1 MKTKLTAKIRLR
13 LIIAVLLGFLTLAFA
28 YRNSFH
34 FTEDASA
41 EENIIKL
48 SAYPPTPVNNNISTD
63 FLIGAMTDGWQTD
76 GQPNGYSKLRDTL
89 GFNLWH
95 RYISGG
101 MSNGQFYLHG
111 WTASDE
117 YDAPINNYRTEI
129 QNILGSNENNG
140 MLTLMERPKIER
152 LAFGQRSD
160 YQCEATNIDPMLWF
174 YSYKDHP
181 KGTDVLDDDPN
192 YGESNWVR
200 YCTTNNSNDG
210 PGFAGYVVT
219 GLKANREQVNSNES
233 TAGDKAY
240 SWIIKPKIRADMNYI
255 NNPSNYDNPICRIEV
270 LNYDGTLIK
279 NVELK
284 SRHFKP
290 SFSTNYDGKYKE
302 EQFRFE
308 GTDPTLTIPVS
319 EWENINPRLPN
330 GTYRSYF
337 APDGECK
344 VDYKVYWYGNCDMW
358 IDYVRLDNDV
368 ADELF
373 KGVYDN
379 TWISWEANDIGQ
391 HGNSPLKF
399 YIEEFEFNNLP
410 CMAYVS
416 RKLRDVDPR
425 LGLMCDLNY
434 TNYNTMIPFTNWD
447 HVFDNFV
454 GVEHINR
461 FLIDSVGSTEIFMGS
476 YPFGGGNSGSNAFE
490 QSPLPVTIGGE
501 QNYNWK
507 TGMLGN
513 RVSVKAYEDTL
524 QAHFDNN
531 QHKYWSYREWTARAD
546 SISRIKNI
554 PFINLLQTHMWYSEG
569 HQLRE
574 PTNEELDLMSNLAIS
589 YGARGMLSFWY
600 EGWGCIPSNDIKDTY
615 GRGLTEP
622 LPCATP
628 NPLEWLDNPHTTSY
642 DARTLNVYGQ
652 NKWQKIINMNKRF
665 KKWSPTLMSFDNT
678 NRHSY
683 IYRLENEREALLSS
697 SYFRD
702 IVSYEWG
709 SGAPPCEQDRP
720 DTTDAPNPP
729 DVRYECNESRYLQA
743 ATFKITGDVNRYF
756 MIVNRRCSPL
766 QPITHN
772 DGARYMRVI
781 FDQNSGEFATYNS
794 WNIVDVEFNTLVGSF
809 DKTSV
814 NPCVDLKWFKPGEGK
829 LFKVVPVL
837 PSGGMLAGDENLS
850 GVSFTCEA
858 PVYNNGHNITIGANT
873 TIHFNDSSRFVM
885 NGGVFTVGDQNTSG
899 SQNIT
904 SDAVTGSTWL
914 GHSFTNCEV
923 NIYGT
928 TFTGLTN
935 DTTYAL
941 NFIDCPVVDIRGC
954 TFNSN
959 SSLKGAI
966 NTVCFS
972 NPFLAI
978 NNVYIGG
985 NTFNSSG
992 STIPTVNVSSYAG
1005 ITTPLIIE
1013 NNTFNE
1019 GNTAI
1024 FLNGVTGGAIKGNT
1038 ITDNYIGINALTSSV
1053 DIAENTISSSIN
1065 SSTGIFSAG
1074 GSEIRLC
1081 KAGNLAIGGY
1091 NSITNTGG
1099 ASNNINVTGAYFLM
1113 SEGKNVFD
1121 ITSNQS
1127 SNHLNGYFPY
1137 FTAVSYNE
1145 QENCFKVD
1153 NSPVDPP
1160 INYVTDGYQG
1170 SQITFTF
1177 TPYLTGCEVSQCQD
1191 YIVVDLGGGV
1201 YDTICNGSSG
1211 SGGGQSNLTK
1221 IPLSRG
1227 VTRETGRGVFVV
1239 STAKTIPPR
1248 RDFETTSQFLG
1259 GSGFLLTSAKEKYD
1273 SLCVLIRYR
1282 NFTQAKTKCLDLI
1295 NTYPDSIQSLN
1306 AISKLFLASVATD
1319 TSYNAANELKTFYEN
1334 LILNHG
1340 NNVSLVK
1347 RVNYFILK
1355 CKVRMHEYSQ
1365 AMAGFQQIINL
1376 NPYSYEGLI
1385 ARWDYMATSLLVQG
1399 VGGGERGDSFGSAPT
1414 VSVPDDKS
1422 SYSIDI
1428 VNALQNEESDDD
1440 RSPFTKE
1447 QRKDIR
1453 KSIITAIEISKND
1466 DETKMKTLEVKS
1478 QLGDVNASK
1487 ELSQMKTLKQVVKTE
1502 KPKSILEHVK
1512 IVSEDI
1518 RKVFGSNTSS
1528 KGNEPKNIPAVFRL
1542 SQNYPNPFNPTT
1554 KINYDLPRDSK
1565 VNIVIYDILGREVKR
1580 LLNNELKSAGS
1591 YIIDFNA
1598 SNYASGVYFYRIEAE
1613 EPNGNK
1619 FVDSKKMVLL
1629 K

>member
-1 MKTKLTAKIRLR
+1 MKTKLIFTLLSFFALSFLR
-13 LIIAVLLGFLTLAFA
+13 FTNTTYETLTNPPLTPPGNNEFLTGVMSSGDELG
-28 YRNSFH
+28 Y
-34 FTEDASA
+34 
-41 EENIIKL
+41 
-48 SAYPPTPVNNNISTD
+48 NNMNA
-63 FLIGAMTDGWQTD
+63 L
-76 GQPNGYSKLRDTL
+76 NL
-89 GFNLWH
+89 NLWH
-95 RYISGG
+95 RYTEHD
-101 MSNGQFYLHG
+101 QG
-111 WTASDE
+111 WTG
-117 YDAPINNYRTEI
+117 INNDTPEEDPVNYFSAVKQRVI
-129 QNILGSNENNG
+129 DNYNNG
-140 MLTLMERPKIER
+140 MFTYCDRPKFQR
-152 LAFGQRSD
+152 LVYGQRSD
-160 YQCEATNIDPMLWF
+160 YQCENTHQNSDLWF
-174 YSYKDHP
+174 YTYNTHTAGSDEPDGNAMVKHCSDIALGPNAGWVCKD
-181 KGTDVLDDDPN
+181 V
-192 YGESNWVR
+192 
-200 YCTTNNSNDG
+200 
-210 PGFAGYVVT
+210 
-219 GLKANREQVNSNES
+219 KANREQCNRFWNYEQRDSIYPWLVKPRIRIPANAPVNYPN
-233 TAGDKAY
+233 K
-240 SWIIKPKIRADMNYI
+240 RV
-255 NNPSNYDNPICRIEV
+255 CRVDV
-270 LNYDGTLIK
+270 LDWNGKFLDSVTIFA
-279 NVELK
+279 K
-284 SRHFKP
+284 S
-290 SFSTNYDGKYKE
+290 
-302 EQFRFE
+302 
-308 GTDPTLTIPVS
+308 
-319 EWENINPRLPN
+319 
-330 GTYRSYF
+330 F
-337 APDGECK
+337 APWSNPTSYQGEYREDYYYYDLQNPGIDVDYRKIPQGYAFNPDRKWFAEWSDNSCK
-344 VDYKVYWYGNCDMW
+344 VDFRVWWYDEVEMW
-358 IDYVRLDNDV
+358 IDYVRVDNEK
-368 ADELF
+368 ADKLF
-373 KGVYDN
+373 KGYYEGQDPN
-379 TWISWEANDIGQ
+379 FPNRNWIRDEVEIAVNMQTAGSVR
-391 HGNSPLKF
+391 SF
-399 YIEEFEFNNLP
+399 YVEEFEFNILP
-410 CMAYVS
+410 CMKYVND
-416 RKLRDVDPR
+416 K
-425 LGLMCDLNY
+425 
-434 TNYNTMIPFTNWD
+434 I
-447 HVFDNFV
+447 
-454 GVEHINR
+454 
-461 FLIDSVGSTEIFMGS
+461 
-476 YPFGGGNSGSNAFE
+476 
-490 QSPLPVTIGGE
+490 
-501 QNYNWK
+501 
-507 TGMLGN
+507 
-513 RVSVKAYEDTL
+513 
-524 QAHFDNN
+524 
-531 QHKYWSYREWTARAD
+531 KYWSAYWANYYGVADPHLSITVNLNYDLYRA
-546 SISRIKNI
+546 SNI
-554 PFINLLQTHMWYSEG
+554 PFWGEGQGHDISASWVKRTLVDYSGGYKDFIISDYPMLSYRSNHSFIPNTLPSCNTPGGCSFNEGSGILADSRSPQIYDQWLQDFLDNDNSSHTENGEFTKLMKIGSSVAKETNMPFVPMLQTHLWHTTGDY
-569 HQLRE
+569 QLRE
-574 PTNEELDLMSNLAIS
+574 PTNEELKMMATVAIA
-589 YGARGMLSFWY
+589 YGARGILWFWY
-600 EGWGCIPSNDIKDTY
+600 SGYGDMLADKDY
-615 GRGLTEP
+615 GRGITDVEWFREMFGGDLSN
-622 LPCATP
+622 ATFSP
-628 NPLEWLDNPHTTSY
+628 RHD
-642 DARTLNVYGQ
+642 NVYHQWTGTSGNDKSSKFNTVADLNYLFK
-652 NKWQKIINMNKRF
+652 NKWG
-665 KKWSPTLMSFDNT
+665 PTLMSFNNSLT
-678 NRHSY
+678 KSC
-683 IYRLENEREALLSS
+683 IYRLEDERNIFLQE

-709 SGAPPCEQDRP
+709 SGVPPCEQDRP
-720 DTTDAPNPP
+720 DTIDAPNPP

-743 ATFKITGDVNRYF
+743 ATFKKVTDDGNRYF
-756 MIVNRRCSPL
+756 MIVNRRCSPI
-766 QPITHN
+766 QSDHV

-794 WNIVDVEFNTLVGSF
+794 WNIVDVENPRTIVGNF
-809 DKTSV
+809 DKTAQV
-814 NPCVDLKWFKPGEGK
+814 PYVDLGWFEPGQGRLYK
-829 LFKVVPVL
+829 IVPVL
-837 PSGGMLAGDENLS
+837 PSGGILAGDENLS
-850 GVSFTCEA
+850 DVSFTCEA

-923 NIYGT
+923 NIYGA

-966 NTVCFS
+966 NTICFS

-1099 ASNNINVTGAYFLM
+1099 SSNNISVTGAYFLM

-1153 NSPVDPP
+1153 NTPVDPP

-1191 YIVVDLGGGV
+1191 YIVVSLGGGV

-1211 SGGGQSNLTK
+1211 SGGGHS
-1221 IPLSRG
+1221 G
-1227 VTRETGRGVFVV
+1227 
-1239 STAKTIPPR
+1239 
-1248 RDFETTSQFLG
+1248 SQKRAFDLH
-1259 GSGFLLTSAKEKYD
+1259 FAKEKYD

-1282 NFTQAKTKCLDLI
+1282 NFTQAKSKCLELI

-1306 AISKLFLASVATD
+1306 AVSKLFLASFATD

-1385 ARWDYMATSLLVQG
+1385 ARWDYMATSLLIQG
-1399 VGGGERGDSFGSAPT
+1399 QGGGISSIDNDQLTIDNQFDESYEFDKYG
-1414 VSVPDDKS
+1414 DDKS
-1422 SYSIDI
+1422 
-1428 VNALQNEESDDD
+1428 
-1440 RSPFTKE
+1440 PFSKE
-1447 QRKDIR
+1447 QRQDIR
-1453 KSIITAIEISKND
+1453 KSINTAIEISKND

-1487 ELSQMKTLKQVVKTE
+1487 ELLQMKSLKQVVKTE

-1528 KGNEPKNIPAVFRL
+1528 KGNEPKNIPHVFRL

-1591 YIIDFNA
+1591 YIIDFKA

-1613 EPNGNK
+1613 ESNGNK